1 MPYIPDGT
9 VAELPER
16 EWPRP
21 RRRLFKWRRRRDQ
34 PPFDVPSVHFF
45 GWLSHQIPYF
55 SGPTSP
61 RDLEVLER
69 AALGLVWMTRGF
81 HHCRMCPPPDHYG
94 STPYET
100 TTKTYYLGSASLIVA
115 DVDGNPWVAPNLVL
129 HYVTVHGY
137 VPPTRVYD
145 APPDLVA
152 SVLHKGYPDITM

>member
-21 RRRLFKWRRRRDQ
+21 RRLFKWRRRRDQ

-69 AALGLVWMTRGF
+69 AALWLELNKMAFWGSCCGIPGWRLRRVCYKIAS
-81 HHCRMCPPPDHYG
+81 CR
-94 STPYET
+94 ST
-100 TTKTYYLGSASLIVA
+100 
-115 DVDGNPWVAPNLVL
+115 
-129 HYVTVHGY
+129 
-137 VPPTRVYD
+137 
-145 APPDLVA
+145 
-152 SVLHKGYPDITM
+152 

>member
-21 RRRLFKWRRRRDQ
+21 RRLFKWRRRRDQ

-100 TTKTYYLGSASLIVA
+100 TTKTYYGR
-115 DVDGNPWVAPNLVL
+115 N
-129 HYVTVHGY
+129 
-137 VPPTRVYD
+137 
-145 APPDLVA
+145 
-152 SVLHKGYPDITM
+152 